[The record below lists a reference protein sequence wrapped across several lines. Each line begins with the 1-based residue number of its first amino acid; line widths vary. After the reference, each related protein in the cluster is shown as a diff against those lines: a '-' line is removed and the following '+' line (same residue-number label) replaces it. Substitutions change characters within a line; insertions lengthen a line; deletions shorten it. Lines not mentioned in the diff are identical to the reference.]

1 MPATPRH
8 TSRAR
13 VEAKESSILE
23 AAEKIF
29 ARVGFDGAKVSEIA
43 RAASVAEGTVYL
55 YHKNKQD
62 LLAGVVGRFWTQL
75 TLGAEAAI
83 QPNATTTEQLEQL
96 GRYHLISILDQFEV
110 VSLTYRARPQQEQD
124 LVQVREYV
132 RVFDRIMQRGVDRGE
147 LPKGTPIGQLRDVF
161 FGTLEFSAR
170 TLKLRERPYDH
181 SVVTNLLTIMVGSS
195 GPTPSS
201 AKDKEPSNR
210 DLMNTL
216 KSIQK
221 QLKVVDKL
229 SSNKSS

>member
-13 VEAKESSILE
+13 VEAKESSILD

-29 ARVGFDGAKVSEIA
+29 ARAGFDGAKVSDIA

-55 YHKNKQD
+55 YYKNKQD

-83 QPNATTTEQLEQL
+83 QPDATTKEQLEQL
-96 GRYHLISILDQFEV
+96 GRYHLNSILDQFEV

-124 LVQVREYV
+124 LDQVREYV
-132 RVFDRIMQRGVDRGE
+132 RVFDRIMQRGLDRGE

-181 SVVTNLLTIMVGSS
+181 SVVSNLLSLMVDPTDAVS
-195 GPTPSS
+195 GAS
-201 AKDKEPSNR
+201 KDKEPSNR

-216 KSIQK
+216 KAIQK
-221 QLKVVDKL
+221 QLE
-229 SSNKSS
+229 SSGTMASSR

>member
-13 VEAKESSILE
+13 VEAKESSILD

-29 ARVGFDGAKVSEIA
+29 ARAGFDGAKVSDIA

-55 YHKNKQD
+55 YYKNKQD

-83 QPNATTTEQLEQL
+83 QPNATTKEQLEQL
-96 GRYHLISILDQFEV
+96 GGYHLNSILEQFEV

-124 LVQVREYV
+124 LDQVREYV
-132 RVFDRIMQRGVDRGE
+132 RVFDRIMQRGLDRGE

-181 SVVTNLLTIMVGSS
+181 SVVSNLLSLMVDPTDAVS
-195 GPTPSS
+195 GAS
-201 AKDKEPSNR
+201 KDKEPSNR

-216 KSIQK
+216 KAIQK
-221 QLKVVDKL
+221 QLE
-229 SSNKSS
+229 SSGTMASSR

>member
-1 MPATPRH
+1 MPATPSH

-13 VEAKESSILE
+13 VEAKESSILD

-29 ARVGFDGAKVSEIA
+29 AQVGFDDAKVSDIA

-55 YHKNKQD
+55 YYKNKQD

-83 QPNATTTEQLEQL
+83 EPDVTTAEQLEQL
-96 GRYHLISILDQFEV
+96 GNYHLNSILDQFEV

-124 LVQVREYV
+124 LDQVREYV
-132 RVFDRIMQRGVDRGE
+132 RVFDRIMQRGVDRSE

-181 SVVTNLLTIMVGSS
+181 SVVTNLLAIMVGASNAAATAPK
-195 GPTPSS
+195 G
-201 AKDKEPSNR
+201 KEPSNR

-221 QLKVVDKL
+221 QLKT
-229 SSNKSS
+229 SGN

>member
-1 MPATPRH
+1 M
-8 TSRAR
+8 
-13 VEAKESSILE
+13 EAKESSILD
-23 AAEKIF
+23 AAERIF
-29 ARVGFDGAKVSEIA
+29 AQAGFDGAKVSDIA

-55 YHKNKQD
+55 YYKNKQD

-83 QPNATTTEQLEQL
+83 KLDATTGEQLEQL
-96 GRYHLISILDQFEV
+96 GRYHLNSILEQFEV

-124 LVQVREYV
+124 LDQVREYV
-132 RVFDRIMQRGVDRGE
+132 RVFDRIMQRGVDRSE

-170 TLKLRERPYDH
+170 TLKLRKRPYDH
-181 SVVTNLLTIMVGSS
+181 SVVTNLLAIMVGSS
-195 GPTPSS
+195 STAAGAS
-201 AKDKEPSNR
+201 KGKEPSNR

-221 QLKVVDKL
+221 QLTT
-229 SSNKSS
+229 SGGS

>member
-13 VEAKESSILE
+13 VEAKESSILD
-23 AAEKIF
+23 AAETIF
-29 ARVGFDGAKVSEIA
+29 AQVGFDGAKVSNIA

-55 YHKNKQD
+55 YYKNKQD
-62 LLAGVVGRFWTQL
+62 LLAGVVVRFWTQL

-83 QPNATTTEQLEQL
+83 EPDATTREQLEQL
-96 GRYHLISILDQFEV
+96 GRYHLNSILEQFEV
-110 VSLTYRARPQQEQD
+110 VSMTYRARPQQEQD
-124 LVQVREYV
+124 LDQVREYV
-132 RVFDRIMQRGVDRGE
+132 RVFDRIMQRGVDRSE
-147 LPKGTPIGQLRDVF
+147 LPKDIPIGQLRDVF

-181 SVVTNLLTIMVGSS
+181 SVVTNLLAIMAGSS
-195 GPTPSS
+195 S
-201 AKDKEPSNR
+201 AAAGAPQSKEPSNR

-221 QLKVVDKL
+221 QLTT
-229 SSNKSS
+229 

>member
-8 TSRAR
+8 TARAR
-13 VEAKESSILE
+13 IEAKESSILD
-23 AAEKIF
+23 AAEAIF
-29 ARVGFDGAKVSEIA
+29 AEVGFDGAKVSDIA

-55 YHKNKQD
+55 YYKNKQD

-83 QPNATTTEQLEQL
+83 EPDATTREQLEQL
-96 GRYHLISILDQFEV
+96 GRYHLNSILDQFEV

-124 LVQVREYV
+124 LDQVREYV
-132 RVFDRIMQRGVDRGE
+132 SVFDRIMQRGVDRDE
-147 LPKGTPIGQLRDVF
+147 FTKHTPIGQLRDVF

-181 SVVTNLLTIMVGSS
+181 SIVTNLLAIMVGSS
-195 GPTPSS
+195 NAAAGAPRG
-201 AKDKEPSNR
+201 KEPSNR

-221 QLKVVDKL
+221 HLTM
-229 SSNKSS
+229 SSES

>member
-13 VEAKESSILE
+13 VEAKESSILD

-29 ARVGFDGAKVSEIA
+29 AQAGFDGAKVSDIA

-55 YHKNKQD
+55 YYKNKQD
-62 LLAGVVGRFWTQL
+62 LLAAVVGRFWTQL

-83 QPNATTTEQLEQL
+83 QPDAATREQLEQL
-96 GRYHLISILDQFEV
+96 GRYHLNSILEQFEV

-124 LVQVREYV
+124 RDQVREYV
-132 RVFDRIMQRGVDRGE
+132 RVFDRIMQRGVDRGQ
-147 LPKGTPIGQLRDVF
+147 LPKDTPIGQLRDVF

-170 TLKLRERPYDH
+170 TLKLRDRSYDH
-181 SVVTNLLTIMVGSS
+181 SVVTNLLSIMAGSS
-195 GPTPSS
+195 DAAAGAP
-201 AKDKEPSNR
+201 KGKEPSNR
-210 DLMNTL
+210 DLMNRL

-221 QLKVVDKL
+221 QLKT
-229 SSNKSS
+229 SSDS

>member
-13 VEAKESSILE
+13 VEAKESSILD
-23 AAEKIF
+23 AAETIF
-29 ARVGFDGAKVSEIA
+29 AQVGFDGAKVWEIA

-55 YHKNKQD
+55 YYKNKQD

-83 QPNATTTEQLEQL
+83 DPDATTAEQLEQL
-96 GRYHLISILDQFEV
+96 GRYHLNSILEQFEV
-110 VSLTYRARPQQEQD
+110 VSLTYRARPQQERD
-124 LVQVREYV
+124 LDQVREYV
-132 RVFDRIMQRGVDRGE
+132 RVFDRIMRRGVDRSE
-147 LPKGTPIGQLRDVF
+147 LPKDIPIGQLRDVF

-181 SVVTNLLTIMVGSS
+181 SVVTNLLSLMVTSTDTNSDMTQGAIQ
-195 GPTPSS
+195 G
-201 AKDKEPSNR
+201 KEPSNR

-216 KSIQK
+216 KAIQK
-221 QLKVVDKL
+221 QLKT
-229 SSNKSS
+229 SRH

>member
-1 MPATPRH
+1 MSATPRH

-13 VEAKESSILE
+13 IEAKESTILD

-29 ARVGFDGAKVSEIA
+29 ARAGFDGAKVSDIA

-55 YHKNKQD
+55 YYNNKQD
-62 LLAGVVGRFWTQL
+62 LLTGVVGRFWTQL

-83 QPNATTTEQLEQL
+83 EPDTTTIGQLEQL
-96 GRYHLISILDQFEV
+96 GRYHLQSILNQFEV

-124 LVQVREYV
+124 LDQVREYV

-147 LPKGTPIGQLRDVF
+147 LPKQTPIGQLRDVF

-170 TLKLRERPYDH
+170 TLKLRDRPYDH

-195 GPTPSS
+195 NAAAAAPKG
-201 AKDKEPSNR
+201 KEPSNR

-216 KSIQK
+216 KSIQR
-221 QLKVVDKL
+221 QLKTSGD
-229 SSNKSS
+229 S

>member
-13 VEAKESSILE
+13 IEAKESSILD
-23 AAEKIF
+23 AAEAIF
-29 ARVGFDGAKVSEIA
+29 AEAGFDGAKVSDIA

-55 YHKNKQD
+55 YYKNKQD

-83 QPNATTTEQLEQL
+83 EPDATTREQLEQL
-96 GRYHLISILDQFEV
+96 GRYHLNSILDQFEV
-110 VSLTYRARPQQEQD
+110 VSLTYRARPQQAQD
-124 LVQVREYV
+124 LDQVREYV
-132 RVFDRIMQRGVDRGE
+132 RVFDRIMQRGMDRDE
-147 LPKGTPIGQLRDVF
+147 FTKHTPIGQLRDVF

-170 TLKLRERPYDH
+170 TLKLRDRPYDH
-181 SVVTNLLTIMVGSS
+181 SVVTNLLAIMVGSS
-195 GPTPSS
+195 NAAAGAP
-201 AKDKEPSNR
+201 KGKEPSNR

-221 QLKVVDKL
+221 QLTT
-229 SSNKSS
+229 SSES

>member
-13 VEAKESSILE
+13 VEAKESSILD

-29 ARVGFDGAKVSEIA
+29 AQVGFDGAKVSDIA

-55 YHKNKQD
+55 YYKNKQD

-83 QPNATTTEQLEQL
+83 QPDATTKEQLEQL
-96 GRYHLISILDQFEV
+96 GRYHLNSILDQFEV

-124 LVQVREYV
+124 LDQVREYV
-132 RVFDRIMQRGVDRGE
+132 RVFDRIMQRGLDRGE

-181 SVVTNLLTIMVGSS
+181 SVVSNLLSLMVDPTDAVS
-195 GPTPSS
+195 GAS
-201 AKDKEPSNR
+201 KDKEPSNR

-216 KSIQK
+216 KAIQK
-221 QLKVVDKL
+221 QLE
-229 SSNKSS
+229 SSGTMASSR

>member
-13 VEAKESSILE
+13 IEAKESSILD
-23 AAEKIF
+23 AAERIF
-29 ARVGFDGAKVSEIA
+29 AKAGFDGAKVSDIA

-55 YHKNKQD
+55 YYKNKQD

-83 QPNATTTEQLEQL
+83 DPKATTVEQLEKL
-96 GRYHLISILDQFEV
+96 GRYHLNSILEQFEV

-124 LVQVREYV
+124 LDQVREYV
-132 RVFDRIMQRGVDRGE
+132 RVFDHIMQRGVDRGE
-147 LPKGTPIGQLRDVF
+147 LPKHTPIGQLRDVF

-170 TLKLRERPYDH
+170 TLKLRGRPYDH
-181 SVVTNLLTIMVGSS
+181 SVVMNLLSIMVGSS
-195 GPTPSS
+195 DAASGA
-201 AKDKEPSNR
+201 AKGKEPSNR
-210 DLMNTL
+210 DLMNRL

-221 QLKVVDKL
+221 QLKTSGD
-229 SSNKSS
+229 S

>member
-13 VEAKESSILE
+13 IEAKESSILD

-29 ARVGFDGAKVSEIA
+29 AQVGFDGAKVSDIA
-43 RAASVAEGTVYL
+43 RAASMAEGTVYL
-55 YHKNKQD
+55 YYKNKQD

-83 QPNATTTEQLEQL
+83 HPDATTAEQLEKL
-96 GRYHLISILDQFEV
+96 GRYHLNSILEQFEV

-124 LVQVREYV
+124 LDQVREYV

-147 LPKGTPIGQLRDVF
+147 LPRDTPIGQLRDVF

-181 SVVTNLLTIMVGSS
+181 SVVTNLLAIMVGSS
-195 GPTPSS
+195 NAAAGAPNS
-201 AKDKEPSNR
+201 KEPSNR

-216 KSIQK
+216 ISIQK
-221 QLKVVDKL
+221 QLKVAD
-229 SSNKSS
+229 N

>member
-13 VEAKESSILE
+13 IEAKESSILD
-23 AAEKIF
+23 AAERIF
-29 ARVGFDGAKVSEIA
+29 AQAGFDGAKVSEIA

-55 YHKNKQD
+55 YYKNKQD

-83 QPNATTTEQLEQL
+83 EPGATTIEQLEQL
-96 GRYHLISILDQFEV
+96 GRYHLSSILEQFEV

-124 LVQVREYV
+124 LDQVREYV
-132 RVFDRIMQRGVDRGE
+132 RVFDRIMQRGADRGE
-147 LPKGTPIGQLRDVF
+147 LHKDIPIGQLRDVF

-170 TLKLRERPYDH
+170 TLKMRDRPYDH

-195 GPTPSS
+195 NAAAAAPKG
-201 AKDKEPSNR
+201 KEPSNR

-216 KSIQK
+216 KSIQRH
-221 QLKVVDKL
+221 LKTSGD
-229 SSNKSS
+229 S

>member
-13 VEAKESSILE
+13 VEAKESSILD

-29 ARVGFDGAKVSEIA
+29 AQAGFDGARVSAIA

-55 YHKNKQD
+55 YYKNKQD
-62 LLAGVVGRFWTQL
+62 LLAAVVGRFWTQL

-83 QPNATTTEQLEQL
+83 EPDATTAVQLEQL
-96 GRYHLISILDQFEV
+96 GRYHLQSLLNQFEV
-110 VSLTYRARPQQEQD
+110 VSLTYRARPQQD
-124 LVQVREYV
+124 KVLDQVREYV

-147 LPKGTPIGQLRDVF
+147 LPKDTPIGQLRDVF

-170 TLKLRERPYDH
+170 TLKLRERSYDH
-181 SVVTNLLTIMVGSS
+181 SVVTNLLSIMVGSTD
-195 GPTPSS
+195 G
-201 AKDKEPSNR
+201 AAGKLKDKEPRNQ

-221 QLKVVDKL
+221 QLKTLGD
-229 SSNKSS
+229 

>member
-13 VEAKESSILE
+13 VEAKESSILD
-23 AAEKIF
+23 AAEKTF
-29 ARVGFDGAKVSEIA
+29 AQVGFDGAKVSEIA

-55 YHKNKQD
+55 YYKNKQD

-83 QPNATTTEQLEQL
+83 EPDVTTREQLEQL
-96 GRYHLISILDQFEV
+96 GHYHLNSILEQFEV

-124 LVQVREYV
+124 LDQVREYV
-132 RVFDRIMQRGVDRGE
+132 RVFDHIMQRGADRGE
-147 LPKGTPIGQLRDVF
+147 LPMDTPIGQLRDVF

-170 TLKLRERPYDH
+170 TLKLRDLPYDH
-181 SVVTNLLTIMVGSS
+181 SVVTNLLAIMVSS
-195 GPTPSS
+195 QNAATRAPKG
-201 AKDKEPSNR
+201 KEPSNR
-210 DLMNTL
+210 DLMNKL

-221 QLKVVDKL
+221 QLQTSGD
-229 SSNKSS
+229 SS

>member
-96 GRYHLISILDQFEV
+96 GRYHLNSILDQFEV

-124 LVQVREYV
+124 HDQVREYV

-181 SVVTNLLTIMVGSS
+181 SVVTNLLAIMVGSS
-195 GPTPSS
+195 GAASGAS
-201 AKDKEPSNR
+201 KGKEPSNR
-210 DLMNTL
+210 ELMNTL

-221 QLKVVDKL
+221 QLKI
-229 SSNKSS
+229 SGN

>member
-1 MPATPRH
+1 MSATPRH

-13 VEAKESSILE
+13 VEAKESSILD

-29 ARVGFDGAKVSEIA
+29 AQVGFDGAKVSDIA

-55 YHKNKQD
+55 YYKNKQD

-83 QPNATTTEQLEQL
+83 QPDATTKEQLEQL
-96 GRYHLISILDQFEV
+96 GRYHLNSILDQFEV

-124 LVQVREYV
+124 LDQVREYV
-132 RVFDRIMQRGVDRGE
+132 RVFDRIMQRGLDRGE

-181 SVVTNLLTIMVGSS
+181 SVVSNLLSLMVDPTDAVS
-195 GPTPSS
+195 GAS
-201 AKDKEPSNR
+201 KDKEPSNR

-216 KSIQK
+216 KAIQK
-221 QLKVVDKL
+221 QLE
-229 SSNKSS
+229 SSGTMASSR

>member
-1 MPATPRH
+1 M
-8 TSRAR
+8 
-13 VEAKESSILE
+13 EAKESSILE

-96 GRYHLISILDQFEV
+96 GRYHLNSILDQFEV

-124 LVQVREYV
+124 LDQVREYV

-181 SVVTNLLTIMVGSS
+181 SVVTNLLAIMVGSS

-221 QLKVVDKL
+221 QLKVVDKS
-229 SSNKSS
+229 SSNKSF

>member
-1 MPATPRH
+1 M
-8 TSRAR
+8 
-13 VEAKESSILE
+13 EAKESSILE

-96 GRYHLISILDQFEV
+96 GRYHLNSILDQFEV

-124 LVQVREYV
+124 LDQVREYV

-221 QLKVVDKL
+221 QLKVVDKS
-229 SSNKSS
+229 SSNKSF

>member
-13 VEAKESSILE
+13 VEAKESSILD

-55 YHKNKQD
+55 YYKNKQD

-83 QPNATTTEQLEQL
+83 EPDVTTREQLEQL
-96 GRYHLISILDQFEV
+96 GHYHLNSILDQFEV

-124 LVQVREYV
+124 LDQVREYV

-147 LPKGTPIGQLRDVF
+147 LPEETPIGQLRDVF

-170 TLKLRERPYDH
+170 TLKLRDLPYDH
-181 SVVTNLLTIMVGSS
+181 SVVTNLLAIMVSS
-195 GPTPSS
+195 PNTAARAPKG
-201 AKDKEPSNR
+201 KEPSNR
-210 DLMNTL
+210 ELMNKL

-221 QLKVVDKL
+221 QLQT
-229 SSNKSS
+229 SGNST

>member
-13 VEAKESSILE
+13 VEAKESSILD
-23 AAEKIF
+23 AAETIF
-29 ARVGFDGAKVSEIA
+29 AQVGFDGAKVSNIA

-55 YHKNKQD
+55 YYKNKQD

-75 TLGAEAAI
+75 TRGAEAAI
-83 QPNATTTEQLEQL
+83 ESHATSKEQLEQL
-96 GRYHLISILDQFEV
+96 GRYHLNSILEQFEV

-124 LVQVREYV
+124 LDQVREYV
-132 RVFDRIMQRGVDRGE
+132 RVFDRIMQRGVDRSE
-147 LPKGTPIGQLRDVF
+147 LPKGIPIGQLRDVF

-170 TLKLRERPYDH
+170 TLKLREQPYDH
-181 SVVTNLLTIMVGSS
+181 SVVTNLLAIMVGSS
-195 GPTPSS
+195 STAAGAP
-201 AKDKEPSNR
+201 KGKEPSNR

-221 QLKVVDKL
+221 QLTTSGD
-229 SSNKSS
+229 S

>member
-1 MPATPRH
+1 M
-8 TSRAR
+8 
-13 VEAKESSILE
+13 EAKESSILD
-23 AAEKIF
+23 AAETIF
-29 ARVGFDGAKVSEIA
+29 AQVGFDGAKVSEIA

-55 YHKNKQD
+55 YYKNKQD

-83 QPNATTTEQLEQL
+83 EPDATTRAQLEQL
-96 GRYHLISILDQFEV
+96 GRYHLNSILDQFEV

-124 LVQVREYV
+124 LDQVREYV

-147 LPKGTPIGQLRDVF
+147 LPKDSPIGQLRDVF

-181 SVVTNLLTIMVGSS
+181 SVVTNLLAIMMGSS
-195 GPTPSS
+195 NATADAVKG
-201 AKDKEPSNR
+201 KEPSNR

-221 QLKVVDKL
+221 QLKSAGD
-229 SSNKSS
+229 

>member
-13 VEAKESSILE
+13 VEAKESSILD

-29 ARVGFDGAKVSEIA
+29 AQVGFDGAKVSDIA

-55 YHKNKQD
+55 YYKNKRD

-83 QPNATTTEQLEQL
+83 EPDATTREQLKQL
-96 GRYHLISILDQFEV
+96 GHYHLNSILDQFEV

-124 LVQVREYV
+124 LDQVREYV

-181 SVVTNLLTIMVGSS
+181 SVVTNLLSIMVGSS
-195 GPTPSS
+195 GATSGTS
-201 AKDKEPSNR
+201 KGKEPSNR

-216 KSIQK
+216 KSIQR
-221 QLKVVDKL
+221 QLKTSGD
-229 SSNKSS
+229 S

>member
-13 VEAKESSILE
+13 AEAKESSILD

-29 ARVGFDGAKVSEIA
+29 ARVGFDGAKVSDIA

-55 YHKNKQD
+55 YYKNKQD

-83 QPNATTTEQLEQL
+83 EPDTTTAMQLEQL
-96 GRYHLISILDQFEV
+96 GRYHLQSLLNQFEV

-124 LVQVREYV
+124 LDQVREYV

-147 LPKGTPIGQLRDVF
+147 LPKDSPIGQLRDVF

-181 SVVTNLLTIMVGSS
+181 SVVTNLLAIMMGSS
-195 GPTPSS
+195 NATADAVKG
-201 AKDKEPSNR
+201 KEPSNR

-221 QLKVVDKL
+221 QLK
-229 SSNKSS
+229 SSGD

>member
-13 VEAKESSILE
+13 VEAKESSILD
-23 AAEKIF
+23 AAEETF

-55 YHKNKQD
+55 YYKNKQD

-83 QPNATTTEQLEQL
+83 EPDVTTREQLEQL
-96 GRYHLISILDQFEV
+96 GHYHLNSILEQFEV

-124 LVQVREYV
+124 LDQVREYV
-132 RVFDRIMQRGVDRGE
+132 RVFDHIMQRGVDRGE
-147 LPKGTPIGQLRDVF
+147 LPEETPIGQLRDVF

-170 TLKLRERPYDH
+170 TLKLRDLPYDH
-181 SVVTNLLTIMVGSS
+181 TVVTNLLAIMVSS
-195 GPTPSS
+195 PNTATRAPKG
-201 AKDKEPSNR
+201 KEPSNR
-210 DLMNTL
+210 DLMNKL

-221 QLKVVDKL
+221 QLQTSGD
-229 SSNKSS
+229 SS

>member
-13 VEAKESSILE
+13 VEAKESSILD
-23 AAEKIF
+23 AAERIF
-29 ARVGFDGAKVSEIA
+29 AQAGFDGAKVSDIA

-55 YHKNKQD
+55 YYKNKQD

-83 QPNATTTEQLEQL
+83 EPKGTTTEQLEQL
-96 GRYHLISILDQFEV
+96 GRYHLQSLLNQFEV

-124 LVQVREYV
+124 LDQVREYV

-147 LPKGTPIGQLRDVF
+147 LPKDTPIGQLRDVF

-170 TLKLRERPYDH
+170 TLKLRERSYDH
-181 SVVTNLLTIMVGSS
+181 SVVTNLLSIMVGSTDAAA
-195 GPTPSS
+195 GKPEG
-201 AKDKEPSNR
+201 KEPSNQ

-221 QLKVVDKL
+221 QLKTLGD
-229 SSNKSS
+229 S

>member
-1 MPATPRH
+1 MSATPRH

-13 VEAKESSILE
+13 VEAKESSILA

-29 ARVGFDGAKVSEIA
+29 ARAGFDGAKVSDIA

-55 YHKNKQD
+55 YYKNKQD

-83 QPNATTTEQLEQL
+83 QPDATTKEQLEQL
-96 GRYHLISILDQFEV
+96 GRYHLNSILDQFEV

-124 LVQVREYV
+124 LDQVREYV
-132 RVFDRIMQRGVDRGE
+132 RVFDRIMQRGLDRGE

-181 SVVTNLLTIMVGSS
+181 SVVSNLLSLMVDPTDAVS
-195 GPTPSS
+195 GAS
-201 AKDKEPSNR
+201 KDKEPSNR

-216 KSIQK
+216 KAIQK
-221 QLKVVDKL
+221 QLE
-229 SSNKSS
+229 SSGTMASSR

>member
-13 VEAKESSILE
+13 VEAKESSILD
-23 AAEKIF
+23 AAEKTF
-29 ARVGFDGAKVSEIA
+29 AEVGFDGAKVSDIA

-55 YHKNKQD
+55 YYKNKQD

-75 TLGAEAAI
+75 TQGAEAAI
-83 QPNATTTEQLEQL
+83 QPEATTREQLEQL
-96 GRYHLISILDQFEV
+96 GRYHLNSILEQFEV

-124 LVQVREYV
+124 LDQVREYV
-132 RVFDRIMQRGVDRGE
+132 RVFDRIMQRGVDREE
-147 LPKGTPIGQLRDVF
+147 LPKHTPIGHLRDVF

-181 SVVTNLLTIMVGSS
+181 SVVTNLLAIMAGSS
-195 GPTPSS
+195 SPASSS

-221 QLKVVDKL
+221 QLKVADKS

>member
-13 VEAKESSILE
+13 VEAKESSILD

-29 ARVGFDGAKVSEIA
+29 AQVGFDGAKVSDIA

-55 YHKNKQD
+55 YYKNKQD

-83 QPNATTTEQLEQL
+83 EPDATTAEQLEQL
-96 GRYHLISILDQFEV
+96 GRYHLTSILEQFEV
-110 VSLTYRARPQQEQD
+110 VSLTYRARPQREQD
-124 LVQVREYV
+124 LDQVREYV

-147 LPKGTPIGQLRDVF
+147 LPKDMPIGQLRDVF

-181 SVVTNLLTIMVGSS
+181 SVVTNLLAIMVGSS
-195 GPTPSS
+195 NAAAAAPKG
-201 AKDKEPSNR
+201 KEPSNR

-221 QLKVVDKL
+221 QLK
-229 SSNKSS
+229 SSGD